1 MNLSVVT
8 VCYNAAEDLEQTIES
23 VLNQTYKDF
32 EYIIIDGNSNDG
44 TYNILENTQKRCLQ
58 EGIKITIISE
68 PDKGVYDAMNKAIKI
83 ASGNWI
89 NYINA
94 GDIYY
99 SNTCLEDFFNKP
111 ISDNIGYCYGD
122 CIEIY
127 KWGELQLSKN
137 KQIKKNHVMPF
148 SHQAAFVR
156 VALMKKN
163 LFNIQYKI
171 VADYDLFYR
180 LKQQG
185 IQSEFRPIIICK
197 FDAIHG
203 LSANNPLQLN
213 LERLKIDGTDKK
225 YYYPILVLKVYM
237 RQGLIQ
243 PLKRI
248 LPEKLTNAI
257 MKIRRK

>member
-44 TYNILENTQKRCLQ
+44 TYRILENTQKKCQ
-58 EGIKITIISE
+58 QKGIKITIISE

-94 GDIYY
+94 GDIYF

-111 ISDNIGYCYGD
+111 FSDNIGYCYGD

-137 KQIKKNHVMPF
+137 KQTQKNHVMPF

-203 LSANNPLQLN
+203 LSANNPLQLH
-213 LERLKIDGTDKK
+213 LERLKIDGINKK
-225 YYYPILVLKVYM
+225 YYYPIFVLKVYM

-248 LPEKLTNAI
+248 LPEKLTNTI

>member
-1 MNLSVVT
+1 MNLSIVT
-8 VCYNAAEDLEQTIES
+8 VCYTAAKDLNITIES
-23 VLNQTYKDF
+23 IIQQTYKDF
-32 EYIIIDGNSNDG
+32 EYIIIDGDSKDE
-44 TYNILENTQKRCLQ
+44 THTILDKAQKAFTQK
-58 EGIKITIISE
+58 GIKITIISE
-68 PDKGVYDAMNKAIKI
+68 PDKGVYDAMNKAAQI
-83 ASGNWI
+83 ASGDWI
-89 NYINA
+89 NYMNA
-94 GDIYY
+94 GDVYY
-99 SNTCLEDFFNKP
+99 SNTCLYDFFNKP
-111 ISDNIGYCYGD
+111 FNDNIGYCYGD

-148 SHQAAFVR
+148 SHQAVFVR
-156 VALMKKN
+156 VALMRQNPFN
-163 LFNIQYKI
+163 LQYKI

-185 IQSEFRPIIICK
+185 IQSEFRPVIICK

-213 LERLKIDGTDKK
+213 LEKLKIHGIDKTS
-225 YYYPILVLKVYM
+225 YYPICVLKVYI

-248 LPEKLTNAI
+248 LPGKLINAI
-257 MKIRRK
+257 MKNRRK